1 MQTIERKV
9 RSREQ
14 TRSGIISTA
23 KAIASQEGWQAVSI
37 RKIADAIDYSA
48 PVVYEYFDSKD
59 VLLDEIRNEGFQ
71 YLYQEYDRILKLYRD
86 PEKRLYEI
94 SLIQWEFARQ
104 QPEIYQVMY
113 NLDGAYCT
121 MPVYQSAAMQA
132 VSRIV
137 GEIIFSF
144 IPKAKESIKRLYFQW
159 WSVSHGMIML
169 AMLLRDEQPLD
180 QSEQIYRETMR
191 RFVRDLRWISKEKE
205 KLLYA

>member
-1 MQTIERKV
+1 METLERKP

-14 TRSGIISTA
+14 TRSGIMKTA
-23 KAIASQEGWQAVSI
+23 KAIARQEGWQAVSI
-37 RKIADAIDYSA
+37 RKIADAIEYSA
-48 PVVYEYFDSKD
+48 PIVYEYFDSKD
-59 VLLDEIRNEGFQ
+59 VLLDEIRNEGFR

-121 MPVYQSAAMQA
+121 IPVYQSEMMQA
-132 VSRIV
+132 VSQIV
-137 GEIIFSF
+137 CEALFSF
-144 IPKAKESIKRLYFQW
+144 IPKSKESIKRLYFQW
-159 WSVSHGMIML
+159 WSTSHGMIML
-169 AMLLRDEQPLD
+169 TMILKDEQSLE

-191 RFVRDLRWISKEKE
+191 RFVRELR
-205 KLLYA
+205 